1 MNFARSLRGLPT
13 RLRSGQMSE
22 NKKSSNPL
30 YVVRNNGVDVEAAN
44 SILDLILKKT
54 GLDQVI
60 PILENI
66 MQILLSQ
73 VNSYPMFMEVK
84 KIFDAIFEKVIE
96 LMFQAQQLM
105 QKKKA

>member
-1 MNFARSLRGLPT
+1 
-13 RLRSGQMSE
+13 MSD

-44 SILDLILKKT
+44 SIIDLILKKT
-54 GLDQVI
+54 GIDQLI

-66 MQILLSQ
+66 MAILLSQ

-84 KIFDAIFEKVIE
+84 KVFDAIFEKAIE
-96 LMFQAQQLM
+96 LMFQAQQMINSM
-105 QKKKA
+105 QKSKA

>member
-1 MNFARSLRGLPT
+1 
-13 RLRSGQMSE
+13 MSDS

-54 GLDQVI
+54 GLDQLI

-66 MQILLSQ
+66 LQILLSQ
-73 VNSYPMFMEVK
+73 VTSYPMFLEVK
-84 KIFDAIFEKVIE
+84 KIYDAIFEKVIE
-96 LMFQAQQLM
+96 LIFQVQQM
-105 QKKKA
+105 TSKSKA